1 MTEIFGT
8 AANPNSSKWDEDL
21 FGKLLTQGV
30 IQGGG
35 ILGVVNPLST
45 GLLGF
50 GQFLDKLV
58 GRPKSES
65 KLVKQGFEPVT
76 TSVPSKTMVGN
87 QVLNKLANRPP
98 TPQDV
103 AHNEKYGMH
112 VAGNLWEG
120 GPAYGQGVQTRRN
133 EIREQRDDSYEEAK
147 KKRAAWKEY
156 LRLGTQGAYAYWESL
171 P

>member
-1 MTEIFGT
+1 MEIFGT
-8 AANPNSSKWDEDL
+8 TARPNSNAWLDEKRANAIARSIL
-21 FGKLLTQGV
+21 
-30 IQGGG
+30 QGGG
-35 ILGVVNPLST
+35 ALGLVNPFAG
-45 GLLGF
+45 GLLTI
-50 GQFLDKLV
+50 GQYFDGLI
-58 GRPKSES
+58 GHQKSKS

-147 KKRAAWKEY
+147 RKKEAWDRWLRLRRRADYDAWKK
-156 LRLGTQGAYAYWESL
+156 L

>member
-1 MTEIFGT
+1 MEIFGT

-65 KLVKQGFEPVT
+65 KLVKQGFEPVS

-87 QVLNKLANRPP
+87 QVLNKLVNRPP
-98 TPQDV
+98 TPEDV
-103 AHNEKYGMH
+103 AHNEKYGQR
-112 VAGNLWEG
+112 VAGNVWEG

-133 EIREQRDDSYEEAK
+133 EIREQRDDSYEEAR